1 MQDDNNEMQSLYQ
14 YPCTV
19 TKYKSGKEISKTVI
33 TQNDRGSRELRSLYP
48 ELNKVIKRLG
58 DKEGKPRR
66 ESTNVSTMFPDP
78 KTWRMW
84 FQLGKY

>member
-1 MQDDNNEMQSLYQ
+1 MQDDNTMQSLYQ

-19 TKYKSGKEISKTVI
+19 TKYKSGKEVSKTVV
-33 TQNDRGSRELRSLYP
+33 TQNNRGSRELRSLYP